1 MGCTESRQVTSA
13 EKYMRKWE
21 TECSFAQVE
30 GREADIGLRRYA
42 LDWKLTPDQLTKIA
56 SDLGF
61 SLKNNKAAQHR
72 HFIRSFQQAGFY
84 SAQEMLV
91 ALVLLGKGLQTVKLE
106 LLFEIFEKQ
115 SANLISAPTIRRMA
129 SVMLKVAILKA
140 PLLIPSSNLAMA
152 AEVSNYLNTLK
163 IGLSK
168 ATSALAEALLDRRT
182 TLTLEEFKVTAAN
195 VRMAD
200 VTTCGGLR
208 DFAIS
213 ASLRQRK

>member
-1 MGCTESRQVTSA
+1 
-13 EKYMRKWE
+13 
-21 TECSFAQVE
+21 
-30 GREADIGLRRYA
+30 
-42 LDWKLTPDQLTKIA
+42 
-56 SDLGF
+56 
-61 SLKNNKAAQHR
+61 
-72 HFIRSFQQAGFY
+72 
-84 SAQEMLV
+84 
-91 ALVLLGKGLQTVKLE
+91 
-106 LLFEIFEKQ
+106 
-115 SANLISAPTIRRMA
+115 MA
-129 SVMLKVAILKA
+129 SVMLRVAILKA
-140 PLLIPSSNLAMA
+140 PLLVPTSNLAMA
-152 AEVSNYLNTLK
+152 AEVNHYLNTLK